1 MKKEKFLV
9 SLFLL
14 IISRA
19 YDITTTWLYTP
30 DLSSETNV
38 IVKGFRLT
46 IFSSILFQAVILS
59 IVVYFLYVYSF

>member
-1 MKKEKFLV
+1 MKNEKFLV

-30 DLSSETNV
+30 DLSRETNV